1 MVNVYRV
8 TIIIGRKQRMSEIE
22 LLLDKKSIVHQSD
35 FISDDFY
42 ENEKDNAVNL
52 IALSLIRE
60 LFENKLVSEKEYLYV
75 KNIYVCN

>member
-1 MVNVYRV
+1 
-8 TIIIGRKQRMSEIE
+8 MSEIE
-22 LLLDKKSIVHQSD
+22 LLLDKKSIVHQSG

-75 KNIYVCN
+75 KNKYVCN